1 MIVVVALDSSSAA
14 GSAAVL
20 RDGHIVAERRGD
32 ATRTHGERLPRELM
46 AVLEDAGAELRD
58 VTTFAVCTGPGS
70 FTGLRVGIAT
80 MQGLAFAQGK
90 RVVPVSAFEA
100 LARTSNPR
108 TLEPQNAR
116 TPEPS
121 FVATWIDAHRGE
133 VFACLYDAG
142 GRVVLREPTSLSPV
156 ATVDD
161 WLSGGIAADAAIR
174 FEGDGAIKYAGVIR
188 ERLAHA
194 SIADAVPLLAGTIG
208 RIADVERDRAVAP
221 HAVVALYVRRPD
233 AELARDRKASAT
245 TPRRP

>member
-1 MIVVVALDSSSAA
+1 MIVVALDSSSAA

-80 MQGLAFAQGK
+80 MQGLAFAQRK
-90 RVVPVSAFEA
+90 LVVPVSAFEA
-100 LARTSNPR
+100 LARTR
-108 TLEPQNAR
+108 EPQNPG

-121 FVATWIDAHRGE
+121 FIATWIDAHRGE
-133 VFACLYDAG
+133 VFACLYDAA
-142 GRVVLREPTSLSPV
+142 GRVVLRDPTSLSPA
-156 ATVDD
+156 ATLDD
-161 WLSGGIAADAAIR
+161 WLSDGIAGDAVIR
-174 FEGDGAIKYAGVIR
+174 FEGDGAIRYAGVIR

-208 RIADVERDRAVAP
+208 AIADAERDRAVAP

-245 TPRRP
+245 TPGRP